1 MPLSFR
7 ICLILAVVVA
17 AAEARGATFVVDTT
31 SPSNLAGCTAAA
43 GDCSLPGA
51 ISAAGAAA
59 GADTVAFNI
68 PLSDPGCSAASGVC
82 RIVLA
87 ASLPAIGQPLVIDGY
102 TQPGA
107 VPNTI
112 PAPGANNAQLKIEV
126 TASTPLFDPIGPNS
140 TSLTLRG
147 LALFIPSNRMIG
159 GSGSPNII
167 VQGNWIGVTAAGTP
181 PDYATGTSALGL
193 SIFFN
198 QIVVGGA
205 LPAERNVLAGSGR
218 DVNGLPG
225 GGGNE
230 VRVNST
236 STVRASLL
244 FQGNL
249 VGLAPDGVTALPF
262 RDPLL
267 VNAGDD
273 GFETPDIRILDNRFV
288 RPARNFS
295 GGFGGAMTL
304 LVPRV
309 MAVPAL
315 VQGNVFGIGV
325 DGSRPGVER
334 DAIAVV
340 PANST
345 RVARARIGG
354 TSPGEANVF
363 AAASAAS
370 GDLGSAVR
378 LPAGTLSTF
387 VEFAGNRMLGNDGIG
402 LDFPTP
408 TAGGGVRFG
417 RSPNDTGDADD
428 GANLLLNHPDITA
441 FSVAGSQFSV
451 TYRVDTA
458 TANATY
464 PLRIDFYRALGDE
477 GEVYL
482 DSDVYAAADAGQA
495 RTVVLDIPP
504 GVSLGANDVLVAVAT
519 DAEGRSSEFSWD
531 PVALSVTDQP
541 DPHPA
546 GAPFTVDVEALAQEG
561 PFRPNGV
568 VDVSMNSSPVQIC
581 RITLEPR
588 APAGTSGGS
597 CSLVA
602 PSPGTST
609 ITATY
614 RALRGAF
621 AGADGLDVA
630 AATQHTATTPGPEQV
645 GFSRCR
651 QRVVE
656 GEVAR
661 VLVPRTSGGV
671 VQVGV
676 DFTHVAGTATAGQD
690 YTPPADQVL
699 TWAPGDFA
707 PKAFDIPIA
716 ANAPIEPLE
725 RFRLTLSQPTA
736 TAILP
741 FAQLD
746 VEIMDA
752 LDEVRFGDGFEPP
765 ECLP

>member
-1 MPLSFR
+1 MNPLNR
-7 ICLILAVVVA
+7 RLAALVLCVPPCA
-17 AAEARGATFVVDTT
+17 SAATFVVDTT
-31 SPSNLAGCTAAA
+31 ASTSLSACTAAP
-43 GDCSLPGA
+43 GDCSLHGA
-51 ISAAGAAA
+51 ISAAGLAA
-59 GADTVAFNI
+59 GADTVAFGI
-68 PLSDPGCSAASGVC
+68 PMSDAGCTAATGVC
-82 RIVLA
+82 RIVLGTA
-87 ASLPAIGQPLVIDGY
+87 LPAINQPLVIDGY

-126 TASTPLFDPIGPNS
+126 TASTSLFDPIGPNG
-140 TSLTLRG
+140 TTLTLRG

-159 GSGSPNII
+159 GFGTPNII

-181 PDYATGTSALGL
+181 PDYTTSTSALGL

-236 STVRASLL
+236 NTVRASLL

-249 VGLAPDGVTALPF
+249 VGLAPDGITPLPF
-262 RDPLL
+262 RDPLS
-267 VNAGDD
+267 VSAGDD
-273 GFETPDIRILDNRFV
+273 AFETPDIRIFDNRFA
-288 RPARNFS
+288 RPVRNF
-295 GGFGGAMTL
+295 GGSFGGAMTL

-309 MAVPAL
+309 MTVPAL
-315 VQGNVFGIGV
+315 VQGNVFGIAV
-325 DGSRPGVER
+325 DGSRPGIER
-334 DAIAVV
+334 DAITIF
-340 PANST
+340 PGNST

-354 TSPGEANVF
+354 TLPGEANVF
-363 AAASAAS
+363 ASTIAAS

-378 LPAGTLSTF
+378 LPNGTLSTF

-408 TAGGGVRFG
+408 IAGGGNRFG
-417 RSPNDTGDADD
+417 HTPNDAGDADD
-428 GANLLLNHPDITA
+428 GANLLMNHPDITA
-441 FSVAGSQFSV
+441 FGVAGGSFSV
-451 TYRVDTA
+451 TYRVDTT

-464 PLRIDFYRALGDE
+464 PLRVDFYRALGDE
-477 GEVYL
+477 GEVFL
-482 DSDVYAAADAGQA
+482 DSDVYAAADAQQP

-519 DAEGRSSEFSWD
+519 DAAGRSSEFSWD
-531 PVALSVTDQP
+531 PVALAVSDQP

-546 GAPFTVDVEALAQEG
+546 GSPFTVDVEALAQEG

-568 VDVSMNSSPVQIC
+568 VDVSMNSSPVQTC
-581 RITLEPR
+581 SITLLPR
-588 APAGTSGGS
+588 VPAGTSGGS

-602 PSPGTST
+602 PSAGTST

-621 AGADGLDVA
+621 AGTDGLDVV
-630 AATQHTATTPGPEQV
+630 ATTSHTATAPGPEQV
-645 GFSRCR
+645 GFTRCR

-661 VLVPRTSGGV
+661 VLVPRNSGGV

-676 DFTHVAGTATAGQD
+676 NFAHVAGTATPGQD

-707 PKAFDIPIA
+707 PKAFDIPTVA
-716 ANAPIEPLE
+716 DAPIEPLE
-725 RFRLTLSQPTA
+725 RFRLTLSEPSA

-746 VEIMDA
+746 VEIMDG
-752 LDEVRFGDGFEPP
+752 LDEVRFGDSFEPP